1 MKKVLLTGGCGYVG
15 SHVLHL
21 LLERGYECT
30 ILDNLSTGHTQAL
43 SGGELIVGDVGDQ
56 AFLNTLFSSTK
67 FDAILHFAG
76 FIEAG
81 ESVENPQKYIENNVL
96 KPVTLLEVLRQNKPI
111 PILFSSTAAV
121 YGNPTELPIKE
132 GSTILPTNPY
142 GLTKLLFEEMLYTYE
157 KAFGFKSVSLR
168 YFNAAGA
175 HESGRIGEDHDP
187 ESHLLPLICK
197 TALGKRE
204 SIKIFGTNYPT
215 PDGTCIRDYI
225 HVMDLAEAHLLALE
239 ALLKGKSAAVYNLG
253 NGKGYSVR
261 QVITT
266 VKNITGINFSI
277 IETAPRPG
285 DPAALVASSE
295 RAFKELGWIPS
306 RSLDDIV
313 RSAWNWHSSHPAG
326 YEKKQPV
333 PPLAAPQKAAPSALQ
348 CRDLRQ

>member
-1 MKKVLLTGGCGYVG
+1 MLTGGCGYVG

-43 SGGELIVGDVGDQ
+43 SGGELITGDVGDQ

-96 KPVTLLEVLRQNKPI
+96 KPINLLEVLRQNKPI

-121 YGNPTELPIKE
+121 YGNPTGLPIKE

-187 ESHLLPLICK
+187 ESHLIPLICK

-225 HVMDLAEAHLLALE
+225 HVMDLADAHLLALE
-239 ALLKGKSAAVYNLG
+239 ALLKGTSAAVYNLG

-266 VKNITGINFSI
+266 VKNITGINFPI

-295 RAFKELGWIPS
+295 RAFKELGWIPG

-313 RSAWNWHSSHPAG
+313 RSAWNWHSLHPAG
-326 YEKKQPV
+326 YEKTQPV
-333 PPLAAPQKAAPSALQ
+333 PPLAAHQKAAGSSISSVWKQVL
-348 CRDLRQ
+348 